1 MRLLAWLARWLLH
14 RRLEK
19 AGMDWVK
26 IEHLEVDPPAKRI
39 TALLR
44 LEGEA
49 EPVRLVLHY
58 RNDADR
64 LVAERVEVSKP
75 WAQNLAMQWLD
86 DINAQAAK
94 SQAENPAIA
103 KLLRALL

>member
-1 MRLLAWLARWLLH
+1 MKFLAWLARWLLH

-26 IEHLEVDPPAKRI
+26 IEHLEVDPPNKRI

-49 EPVRLVLHY
+49 EPVRLVLYY
-58 RNDADR
+58 RADADR

-75 WAQNLAMQWLD
+75 WAQKLAMQWLD
-86 DINAQAAK
+86 DINAQAART
-94 SQAENPAIA
+94 QAENPAIA
-103 KLLRALL
+103 KLLRAML